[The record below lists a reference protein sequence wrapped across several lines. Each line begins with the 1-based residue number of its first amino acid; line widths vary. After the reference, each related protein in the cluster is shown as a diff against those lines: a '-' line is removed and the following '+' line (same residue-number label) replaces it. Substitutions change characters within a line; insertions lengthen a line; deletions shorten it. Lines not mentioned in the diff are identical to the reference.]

1 MSHLSVV
8 TEHASPAS
16 FERLDSETVGAAV
29 RVWGK
34 LEEVG
39 SGLIGVDVMFAL
51 VVCITLAVAN
61 PIVKAADMPEQSW
74 QAAQA
79 RNGNCQSDC
88 QWNAIRCLSDCSI
101 AGDTSHFKCD
111 RDCASSR
118 DKCIEGCSRRESP
131 SKVSAARNGAK
142 PVATTLTVT
151 VYGALHAERVMKEKE
166 KLLSFETP
174 LKFVFSHSALR
185 DEWDNPNVFQICAL
199 RDIQT

>member
-16 FERLDSETVGAAV
+16 FERLDSETVGAAD

-88 QWNAIRCLSDCSI
+88 QWNAIRCSSDCSI

-118 DKCIEGCSRRESP
+118 DKCIEGCSRRQTIESGMARLEDAP
-131 SKVSAARNGAK
+131 SATQHYARVTAAEI
-142 PVATTLTVT
+142 T
-151 VYGALHAERVMKEKE
+151 
-166 KLLSFETP
+166 
-174 LKFVFSHSALR
+174 
-185 DEWDNPNVFQICAL
+185 
-199 RDIQT
+199 